1 MSSLLEVLYRLIAY
15 TISITPSLMSQ
26 NMNLEGQTFKHQSKL
41 PKLPIPP
48 LEDTCRRYLR
58 ALEGLQDPLE
68 HERTKRAVEEF
79 LHGDGP
85 RAQEM
90 LKAYAADKISYI
102 EEFWYESYLSQS
114 DPVVLSLN
122 PFFVLEDDPT
132 PARGTQLPRAAS
144 LISSS
149 LGFVHDVRA
158 GVLEPDTM
166 RGVPLDMQQYT
177 QLFGTARIPTHHGCR
192 MEVSHTSRHV
202 AILRRGQF
210 YYFDVLDSQN
220 RPVLTEREIVRNL
233 EAIVADA
240 DQTHDREV
248 AKGSIGILTTENRKN
263 WSALRDT
270 LRRNRNNESCLQI
283 VDEALFIVCL
293 DVTSPKTSSEL
304 CSNFL
309 CGTYELHEG
318 VQVGTCTNR
327 WYDKLQLI
335 VCSNGA
341 AGINFEHTGVDGH
354 TVLRFAADM
363 FTEGLMGL
371 ARSINPS
378 APTLFKA
385 RLSPHA
391 KSYKAKAG
399 SKLDEQPE
407 QIDTSPKKLEWSL
420 SPDLLT
426 AIRFAETR
434 LSDLICQNDCAV
446 LEFKGFGKNFITRH
460 GFSPDAFVQ
469 MAFQAGYYGLY
480 GRIECT
486 YEPAMTKAFGHG
498 RTEAIRTVQP
508 ESVAFVKTFYSDATA
523 QQKIKTLRKACEMHS
538 HITKEC
544 SKGLGQDRHLYAMY
558 CLLRREME
566 AGSSGVSSPRAPS
579 PTNAPPAVID
589 NGAHK
594 PKKTLPGIFTDSGY
608 ATLGTSILS
617 TSNCG
622 NPALRLFGF
631 GPVAADG
638 FGIGYIIKDDAIS
651 ITATS
656 KHLQTQ
662 RLLSTIAGYLLEV
675 QKIIVAQ
682 HRAANERNGAFV
694 DHSGT
699 LRDSRSGK
707 ALVVPPLFADETEAG
722 PLTPN
727 PEEDG
732 DALADGY
739 SFFDSGEIER
749 FNAKRHRER
758 RRPGRILQIAEY

>member
-1 MSSLLEVLYRLIAY
+1 MARMGTPAQSRIAARMHG
-15 TISITPSLMSQ
+15 TEGVG

-58 ALEGLQDPLE
+58 ALEGLQDPVE
-68 HERTKRAVEEF
+68 HDRTKKAVEEF

-85 RAQEM
+85 RVQEM
-90 LKAYAADKISYI
+90 LKTYAANKISYI
-102 EEFWYESYLSQS
+102 EEFWYESYLSQN

-132 PARGTQLPRAAS
+132 PTRGTQLPRAAS

-158 GVLEPDTM
+158 GLLEPDSI
-166 RGVPLDMQQYT
+166 RGVPLDMHQYT
-177 QLFGTARIPTHHGCR
+177 QLFGTARIPTSHGCR

-220 RPVLTEREIVRNL
+220 RPLLTEREIMRNL

-263 WSALRDT
+263 WSSLRNS
-270 LRRNRNNESCLQI
+270 LRRDRNNESCLQI
-283 VDEALFIVCL
+283 VDDALFIVCL
-293 DVTSPKTSSEL
+293 DVTSPTNTSEL

-309 CGTYELHEG
+309 CGTYELFEG

-341 AGINFEHTGVDGH
+341 A
-354 TVLRFAADM
+354 DM

-371 ARSINPS
+371 ARSINPA

-385 RLSPHA
+385 HLSPHA
-391 KSYKAKAG
+391 KSFKAKAKPG
-399 SKLDEQPE
+399 TKHEGPLEK
-407 QIDTSPKKLEWSL
+407 IDTSPKKLEWTL

-508 ESVAFVKTFYSDATA
+508 ESVAFVKTFYSDATT
-523 QQKIKTLRKACEMHS
+523 QQKINTLRKACEAHS

-558 CLLRREME
+558 CLLRRELDTH
-566 AGSSGVSSPRAPS
+566 SSGASSPRPPS
-579 PTNAPPAVID
+579 PNTAPPPVIN
-589 NGAHK
+589 NGAATHEHR
-594 PKKTLPGIFTDSGY
+594 KTLPSIFTDSGY
-608 ATLGTSILS
+608 ITLGTSILS

-662 RLLSTIAGYLLEV
+662 RLLSTIQGYLLEA
-675 QKIIVAQ
+675 QKMIVAL
-682 HRAANERNGAFV
+682 HRAANERSGAFM

-699 LRDSRSGK
+699 LRDVRTGK
-707 ALVVPPLFADETEAG
+707 ALLVTSIEDEEESKLETG
-722 PLTPN
+722 HLTPGGV
-727 PEEDG
+727 DVAD
-732 DALADGY
+732 DAGAFTDGY
-739 SFFDSGEIER
+739 SFFDSVEIEK
-749 FNAKRHRER
+749 FNSKRLRER